1 MKLYFENLGG
11 KMPITFWALFL
22 GGMLGTSVIETF
34 QAWFLGYWASQYEH
48 YPAEEVSV
56 FKYAFR
62 KAGEDFG

>member
-34 QAWFLGYWASQYEH
+34 QAWFLGYWASQYEDH
-48 YPAEEVSV
+48 QPGDVNVLRSV
-56 FKYAFR
+56 ISYLL
-62 KAGEDFG
+62 DVY